1 MKMSWLWKSIF
12 LVAEKRRK
20 GLLFV
25 ALAGGGGKKKARE
38 GEMEIV
44 EGKTV

>member
-1 MKMSWLWKSIF
+1 MSWLWKSIF

-25 ALAGGGGKKKARE
+25 ALAGGGGKKKKARE
-38 GEMEIV
+38 GEMGIV
-44 EGKTV
+44 GGKTV

>member
-1 MKMSWLWKSIF
+1 MSWLWKSIF

-25 ALAGGGGKKKARE
+25 ALAGGGGKKKKARE

-44 EGKTV
+44 GGKTV

>member
-1 MKMSWLWKSIF
+1 MSWLWKSIF
-12 LVAEKRRK
+12 LVPEKRRK

-25 ALAGGGGKKKARE
+25 ALAGEGGKKKKARE